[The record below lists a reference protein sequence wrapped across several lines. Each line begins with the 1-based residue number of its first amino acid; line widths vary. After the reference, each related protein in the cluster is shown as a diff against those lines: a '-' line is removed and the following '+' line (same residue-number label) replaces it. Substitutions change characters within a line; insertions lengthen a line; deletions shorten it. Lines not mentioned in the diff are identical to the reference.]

1 MGAGVGD
8 AGHLAAPREEA
19 VYRLD
24 LEKEQKICFPGIR
37 LDNKTKQNL
46 KKKKPSRL
54 ICGTRG
60 KA

>member
-46 KKKKPSRL
+46 KKKKNL
-54 ICGTRG
+54 LG
-60 KA
+60 